1 MKITDDIK
9 KLVVKMNA
17 VGITQK
23 DIATFTNLSPRS
35 VSTILKNAVTEPSE
49 INLLN
54 KLINQITILKDQVA
68 HLQKQVNLLI
78 KSRPESVLN
87 SQFTNT
93 QLTNTPLSNSKLP
106 DKIIKPNK
114 ELIDIATSSS
124 NRLNF

>member
-23 DIATFTNLSPRS
+23 DIATFTNLSSRS

-54 KLINQITILKDQVA
+54 KLINQITVLKDQVA

-93 QLTNTPLSNSKLP
+93 QLSNSPLSNPKLP